1 MIRRFIFLALVALT
15 GTIALI
21 SSFTTTPSQ
30 ASDQQVN
37 VYSYRQP
44 FLVEPLFDAFTAET
58 GISVKVIFAKKG
70 LIERIEA
77 EASNSPADVVL
88 TTDIANLSQAAE
100 KIAQPVRSAILNQYI
115 PATARSDD
123 DLWFGLTWRARIA
136 YVSKERVSHESLT
149 YAELAD
155 EKWRGKICLRSGQ
168 HPYNN
173 ALFAAMLAHLGEAEF
188 RQWLIGLKANLT
200 EKPSGN
206 DRAQVRRVFGGVCDI
221 AIGNTYYMGKMQT
234 NEKNPEQKQWAASV
248 RPVFPLMPNGGTHV
262 NVSGMVMAK
271 HAPNQQ
277 NAQKLMEFLVSAKA
291 QKIYAE
297 VNFEYPV
304 RQDVAISPLVQSWGY
319 LQADELPMDEIARL
333 RQRASQIVDE
343 TGFNQGP

>member
-100 KIAQPVRSAILNQYI
+100 KIAQPVRSAILNQYT

-136 YVSKERVSHESLT
+136 YVSKERVSQESLT

-304 RQDVAISPLVQSWGY
+304 RQDVAISPLVQSWGH